1 MRDHA
6 VLALVQAAGG
16 NNDHLALG
24 FGEIAGLLHDQGDG
38 RRVRLRRT
46 SSNRIAASSTAGR
59 KCMLEDRIKRSAS
72 AASRTIR
79 PMARVLLRLYL
90 RSDRPLGPGKIT
102 ILESIRDGGSISE
115 AARGMKMS
123 YRSAWLLV
131 DSMNSLFKK
140 PVVNTT
146 LGGRGG
152 GAATLTDFG
161 ADVIHRYRAM
171 ERATRRAVAKD
182 LAALERNVHSS
193 PRRRRTKTPRQ

>member
-1 MRDHA
+1 MKA
-6 VLALVQAAGG
+6 CGAMVT
-16 NNDHLALG
+16 
-24 FGEIAGLLHDQGDG
+24 G
-38 RRVRLRRT
+38 REPRRRPSASRSEGPPTERRT
-46 SSNRIAASSTAGR
+46 TPFRGTALQDWLRTYVAA
-59 KCMLEDRIKRSAS
+59 SAS

-131 DSMNSLFKK
+131 DSMNALFKK

-161 ADVIHRYRAM
+161 ADVIHRYRTM
-171 ERATRRAVAKD
+171 ERATRRAIAKD

-193 PRRRRTKTPRQ
+193 PRRRRTKTSRQ